1 MRALILRPL
10 IWLPALLAVA
20 AGVWLWGFGGAE
32 QVASEAAR
40 GQRDVQNAMAGA
52 LRRLQGGDWAALSAL
67 WGLCFAYGFFH
78 AAGPGHGKLVIGGY
92 GVARRVPMGRLAGL
106 AVSSSLAQAAT
117 AVVLVYAGVLL
128 LGWSRERMQ
137 MLADTSLNALSM
149 LLIAGIGLV
158 LLTRGTRRLWRHWP
172 VEKEPDA
179 GLFPAPALASGPQM
193 GGSGGGA
200 LQMTDLHALGRS
212 VHFDHAPTAGADI
225 CETCGHAHGPTLEQ
239 AEAVRSLRDG
249 LAIIAAIAVRPC
261 TGALF
266 LLILTRHIGIDWAG
280 IMGAFV
286 MALGTAT
293 ITVLVAVASVSFRE
307 SALMQMAGGAA
318 TARAMSVFEALAG
331 GLILALSVQLIARSI

>member
-10 IWLPALLAVA
+10 IWLPALLAVG

-32 QVASEAAR
+32 RVAFEATR

-52 LRRLQGGDWAALSAL
+52 LRRLQAGDWAALSAL

-92 GVARRVPMGRLAGL
+92 GVARRVPMGRLVGL
-106 AVSSSLAQAAT
+106 AVSSSMAQAAT
-117 AVVLVYAGVLL
+117 AVVLVYAGLLL

-137 MLADTSLNALSM
+137 LLADTSLNVLSM
-149 LLIAGIGLV
+149 VLIAGIGLV
-158 LLTRGTRRLWRHWP
+158 LLTRGIRRLWRHLP
-172 VEKEPDA
+172 QTAQP
-179 GLFPAPALASGPQM
+179 GPIPATVSASGPPFAM
-193 GGSGGGA
+193 SGGGTA
-200 LQMTDLHALGRS
+200 QFGDLHSLGRTMQ
-212 VHFDHAPTAGADI
+212 FDQSPAPGAAI

-249 LAIIAAIAVRPC
+249 LAIIAAVAVRPC

-266 LLILTRHIGIDWAG
+266 LLILTRHIGVDWAG

-318 TARAMSVFEALAG
+318 TARALSAFEALAG
-331 GLILALSVQLIARSI
+331 GVILALSVQLIAKAI